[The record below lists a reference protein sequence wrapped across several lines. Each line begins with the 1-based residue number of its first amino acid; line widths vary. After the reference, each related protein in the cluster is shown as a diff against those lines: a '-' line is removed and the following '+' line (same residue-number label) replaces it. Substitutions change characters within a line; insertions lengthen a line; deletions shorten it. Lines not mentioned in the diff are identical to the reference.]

1 MPSDEGPRL
10 AGSERPGPRPPARWQ
25 RWPDP
30 SIARLVVGGD
40 AGQWPVG
47 ARLAGKARGGGL
59 GDDRGG
65 ATPDPDRVLPPRG
78 RHPSQGNLRRSGPT
92 ATREPGGCAATSTA
106 ANRPPSH
113 CHHPQLCPSNCQQGH
128 EHGHLGLFPAAV
140 MWAMTSR
147 DGQQLVAIAVAQP
160 GQDPDYRRP
169 GRDGACGLRAGR
181 LVTAVLSGWSLGRR
195 TEFGGRD
202 PADAA
207 WHVNVAGRC
216 SPHAD
221 PGLGLAS
228 SAWLVGRAGPGR
240 GCHPKGCQT
249 SHQRSCPPALVWPP
263 GQGWRPPR
271 RPAAA
276 FVSPASLLQPAAGP

>member
-1 MPSDEGPRL
+1 MRRYQHRSEPTSFPLPPS
-10 AGSERPGPRPPARWQ
+10 PAR
-25 RWPDP
+25 
-30 SIARLVVGGD
+30 
-40 AGQWPVG
+40 
-47 ARLAGKARGGGL
+47 
-59 GDDRGG
+59 
-65 ATPDPDRVLPPRG
+65 
-78 RHPSQGNLRRSGPT
+78 
-92 ATREPGGCAATSTA
+92 
-106 ANRPPSH
+106 
-113 CHHPQLCPSNCQQGH
+113 PSNCQQGH
-128 EHGHLGLFPAAV
+128 EHGHLDPFPAAV

-181 LVTAVLSGWSLGRR
+181 LVTAGLSGWSLGRR

-216 SPHAD
+216 SPPAD

-240 GCHPKGCQT
+240 GCHPKGCRT

-271 RPAAA
+271 RPSSSLRVTGAP
-276 FVSPASLLQPAAGP
+276 SYNLLQGCDQGRSLPLTCPAVQPPGWPARRPQERKSPQRRLSSSTWRHRGMGMTAASDHNA